1 MFFRRT
7 LWRISS
13 IKIIQKLKFKRFIS
27 CILVCILQVIM
38 VDSVQ
43 MRSRE
48 SSFSSWGFAKLLAC
62 VCFICVWIYVYVDLM
77 IELWFLLWGRW
88 QILVIQ
94 AFSMLELEPDLEA
107 LEAEG
112 SWNWNKGKCYDRR
125 WALSMTICSASYMN
139 PTLVLLV
146 GCQEQLLF
154 VVLFT
159 GTALSC

>member
-1 MFFRRT
+1 
-7 LWRISS
+7 
-13 IKIIQKLKFKRFIS
+13 
-27 CILVCILQVIM
+27 M

-62 VCFICVWIYVYVDLM
+62 VCFICVWVYVYVDL
-77 IELWFLLWGRW
+77 IIQLWFLMWGRW